1 MRRLCGVLNLFICL
15 ILSRFNAVT
24 STIYIENGRT
34 LTLNVTIQGNPEEIL
49 WKFNG
54 NKLAERDLTDF
65 QDYGQFKGRSRIN
78 ITSGQLTVRNA
89 TRRDSGT
96 YESEIQISGKLQMS
110 KHEVRVI
117 DAVQKPSVSCKVN
130 KTTESTTLRCS
141 VPDPQ
146 SVSYRWTTE
155 QSDSD
160 QHLGPQLQISSDQQ
174 SDSVYTC
181 TVSNPVSWSNTS
193 VTLRA
198 CGTDNSVLK
207 NILIGLLVITA
218 LIIMIAVIIC
228 LLQRSTGLT
237 YAARKIRIRR
247 TPKTTNTH
255 HAERQ
260 EQAFVNLKKKEK
272 QYINNDDYDDE
283 EEDDKPDDEHDERS
297 NENRTNHDK
306 SDSVWA
312 L

>member
-15 ILSRFNAVT
+15 ILSRFNAAT

-146 SVSYRWTTE
+146 SVSYRWTTA
-155 QSDSD
+155 QSDTD

-174 SDSVYTC
+174 PDSVYTC
-181 TVSNPVSWSNTS
+181 TVSNPVSRSNTS

-198 CGTDNSVLK
+198 CGTDNSVMK
-207 NILIGLLVITA
+207 NILIGLLVIAAVT
-218 LIIMIAVIIC
+218 LMIAVIIC
-228 LLQRSTGLT
+228 ILQRRTGLR

-255 HAERQ
+255 HAECQ
-260 EQAFVNLKKKEK
+260 EQAFVNLKKKRK
-272 QYINNDDYDDE
+272 AVY
-283 EEDDKPDDEHDERS
+283 
-297 NENRTNHDK
+297 NR
-306 SDSVWA
+306 
-312 L
+312 